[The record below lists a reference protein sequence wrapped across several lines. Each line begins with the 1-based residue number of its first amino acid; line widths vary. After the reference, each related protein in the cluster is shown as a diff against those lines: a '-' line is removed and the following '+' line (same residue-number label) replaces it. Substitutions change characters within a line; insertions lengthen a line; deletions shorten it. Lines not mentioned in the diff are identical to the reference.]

1 MQDAR
6 GKMQEERSGP
16 VGLGWTFRGQRLDM
30 SQFITA
36 MAHFYRAEISRC
48 NTWRTRLDTTTN
60 WAVVTVGAGLTFV
73 FGSSQNPHFVLLLVL
88 LLVLTFLYIE
98 ARRYQYYALWSYRA
112 RFIETDFFAAML
124 ASPRSVS
131 SDWADH
137 LAQSLI
143 RPSFPISRLEALGRR
158 FQRNYVWLTTLLLL
172 SWVLKLAMH
181 PTPAPDLAVLVERA
195 GFWLLPG
202 SWVIVCVGLVY
213 LSLIMLSAAV
223 VLRVAWLEEE
233 FPIRR
238 LGKRLRQVLGP
249 LVPQP
254 HPRER
259 LATIITA
266 CGREIALQILT
277 ELGRGV
283 TALKGIGMYTNE
295 TRDVLLCAVTDVQVP
310 HLERIAYCVDP
321 KAFVI
326 VSAAEE
332 VRGWGFRPFET
343 PS

>member
-1 MQDAR
+1 MQGAGGR
-6 GKMQEERSGP
+6 KQEDRPE
-16 VGLGWTFRGQRLDM
+16 GLSWTFRGQRLDM

-73 FGSSQNPHFVLLLVL
+73 FGAPQNPHFVLLLVL
-88 LLVLTFLYIE
+88 SLVLIFLYIE

-137 LAQSLI
+137 LAQSLVQ
-143 RPSFPISRLEALGRR
+143 PSFPIGRLEALGRR

-172 SWVLKLAMH
+172 SWILKLAMH
-181 PTPAPDLAVLVERA
+181 PTAAPDVSTLVERA
-195 GFWLLPG
+195 GFWLFPG
-202 SWVIVCVGLVY
+202 SWVMACVGLAYFTLVA
-213 LSLIMLSAAV
+213 LSVIVML
-223 VLRVAWLEEE
+223 RIAWLAEE
-233 FPIRR
+233 FPAHW
-238 LGKRLRQVLGP
+238 LGKRLRRVLGP
-249 LVPQP
+249 LMPSPQA
-254 HPRER
+254 RER

-295 TRDVLLCAVTDVQVP
+295 ARDVLLCAVTDVQVP
-310 HLERIAYCVDP
+310 HLERIAYCIDP

-326 VSAAEE
+326 VSTAEE